1 MNTWVLSSTTTGA
14 TLLAPRS
21 PRSTF
26 KDMSYS
32 LFRTIPPE
40 RVGLH
45 GEYDHSGLAKR
56 VMLAF
61 RERLPLGEL
70 SDLRVSQRGRV
81 VILVGRVSNYQML
94 SQLANLALDVEGATD
109 VETYGVRVR

>member
-1 MNTWVLSSTTTGA
+1 MNSRVLFSTTTGA
-14 TLLAPRS
+14 TLLNHRS

-61 RERLPLGEL
+61 RESLPLGEL
-70 SDLRVSQRGRV
+70 SELRVSQRGRV
-81 VILVGRVSNYQML
+81 VILMGRVSNYQTL
-94 SQLANLALDVEGATD
+94 YQLTNLALDVEGATD
-109 VETYGVRVR
+109 VETFGIRVR